1 MSNPL
6 SQIVAVATMNLKTIG
21 ERRGASL
28 ATVFGVAGVVAV
40 FVGVLS
46 IGEGFRASM
55 QAGGRDDV
63 AMVMRSGNDSE
74 MMSGLPRADTDLIK
88 QAPGVLRDANGPV
101 ASAELFVVIDIPK
114 RSTNT
119 GANVPLRGVQ
129 MKALDVRG
137 SVKIVEGRMFEPGRN
152 EVIVGRAAQREF
164 RGLDVGTT
172 SRWGQNQW
180 TVVGVFE
187 DGGSVVESEIW
198 TDAAVLQ
205 PAYNRGDFFQSVR
218 AKLVSKDD
226 FQAFKDAIT
235 KDPRLDVQV
244 EREKDYFAGQSKA
257 LAQIVTGLGTLIA
270 LLMGF
275 GAVFGALNTMYSAVS
290 SRTREIATLRAIGFQ
305 SAPVVIS
312 VIAESL
318 VLALAGGVLGA
329 VAAYLGFDGFQ
340 AATLNW
346 QSFSQVAFQFAVTP
360 KLLIVGV
367 TYALVMGLIG
377 GLFPAIR
384 AARMPVTA
392 ALREL

>member
-46 IGEGFRASM
+46 IGEGFAASM
-55 QAGGRDDV
+55 RAGGREDV

-74 MMSGLPRADTDLIK
+74 MMSGLPREDTDLIK

-101 ASAELFVVIDIPK
+101 ASAELFVVVDIPK
-114 RSTNT
+114 RSTDT

-129 MKALDVRG
+129 AKALDVRKT
-137 SVKIVEGRMFEPGRN
+137 VKIVEGRMFEAGRN
-152 EVIVGRAAQREF
+152 EVVVGRAASREF
-164 RGLDVGTT
+164 KGLEVGTT
-172 SRWGQNQW
+172 NRWGQNQW
-180 TVVGVFE
+180 TVVGIFE

-198 TDAAVLQ
+198 TDEAVLQ

-218 AKLVSKDD
+218 AKLVTKDD

-244 EREKDYFAGQSKA
+244 ERETEYFAGQSKG
-257 LAQIVTGLGTLIA
+257 LAQLVTGLGTIIA
-270 LLMGF
+270 LMMGF

-305 SAPVVIS
+305 AAPVVFS
-312 VIAESL
+312 VLLESL

-329 VAAYLGFDGFQ
+329 VAAYFGFDGFQ

-360 KLLIVGV
+360 KLLVIGIA
-367 TYALVMGLIG
+367 YALIMGLVG